1 MSGMASRITK
11 QDKEK
16 VSKFIFALNNLLE
29 DHRVKPGTEI
39 YECDNG
45 DIEAKIHLKFKD

>member
-29 DHRVKPGTEI
+29 EHRVKPGTEI
-39 YECDNG
+39 YECENG
-45 DIEAKIHLKFKD
+45 DIKSTICMKFKD